1 MTPIQEQY
9 QKIKSEY
16 EDFIILFRLGDFY
29 ETFNE
34 DAIQISKVL
43 GITLTS
49 RGKDANKTPLA
60 GIPYHALANYMPKM
74 VEAGLKVVIAE
85 QMEEAV
91 PGKLVERKVTKVI
104 TPGTVMDEN
113 SLDSTKN
120 NYIACFNRYTSN
132 KTTEYLLAYSDL
144 TTGLLHVFSSKSLNQ
159 FKLEL
164 NKINPSE
171 ILVSS
176 KDYDFL
182 KEITS
187 KPIEKVEDNKF
198 EMNYAL
204 ECLLSQLGVLSLKGY
219 GLEGNDPLVIV
230 AGVLI
235 NYLKE
240 CQKGELKHLK
250 SIKKYSYSDYMQL
263 DTETIRNLELIYST
277 SGNDS
282 NTLYAVLNK
291 CSTSMGKRNLR
302 KWLIYPLINK
312 DKLIDRL
319 ESVESFYSNPILSSD
334 LSNTLNNIS
343 DIERISGRIG
353 VGSASPRDLIALKQ
367 SLISIKQIAEIL
379 NSNLLSN
386 RLKVLVDKLISADSE
401 LNPVINKIIETIDA
415 SIDNEPAATLSDVGI
430 IKTGFNTEID
440 EIRSLRQNSKQ
451 VLSKMQTDEASST
464 GITSLKISFNQVFGY
479 YIEITKTHLNK
490 VPSHYIRKQTLANAE
505 RFITPELKELEEKIL
520 SSEEK
525 LIKLE
530 QAVFLEI
537 RNKIAECLAEILEVA
552 EIIAEIDCYISFAK
566 VAKENRYIKPIL
578 IEEDKLEINNSRH
591 PVIERIVNE
600 FTSNSASFSKDNLIH
615 ILTGPNM
622 SGKSTYI
629 RQIAL
634 ITLMAQIG
642 SFVPADSMSWNIVD
656 RIFTRVG
663 ATDNLS
669 KGESTFM
676 VEMNETANIL
686 NNATSNSLIILD
698 EVGRGTSTYDGV
710 AIAWSIIEYIFEN
723 LKSKTLFATHY
734 HELINLE
741 SQYKGICNYNVE
753 VLEVNGEIMF
763 KHKIVKGGTNRSYGV
778 HVAKLA
784 GIPNEVLEKADKIL
798 KAFENESSVEKTV
811 NKSNNKSKSKI
822 AKPKAIHPEQL
833 GLI

>member
-578 IEEDKLEINNSRH
+578 IEEDKLKINNSRH

>member
-1 MTPIQEQY
+1 MTPMQEQY

-16 EDFIILFRLGDFY
+16 QDFIILFRLGDFY

-120 NYIACFNRYTSN
+120 NYIACFNRYTLN
-132 KTTEYLLAYSDL
+132 KATEYLLAYSDL
-144 TTGLLHVFSSKSLNQ
+144 TTGLLQVFSSKSLNQ

-164 NKINPSE
+164 NKVNPSE

-182 KEITS
+182 KEISS
-187 KPIEKVEDNKF
+187 KSIEKVEDNKF
-198 EMNYAL
+198 EINYAL

-219 GLEGNDPLVIV
+219 GLEDNDPLVIV

-282 NTLYAVLNK
+282 NTLYTVLNR

-302 KWLIYPLINK
+302 KWLIYPLINR

-319 ESVESFYSNPILSSD
+319 ESVEAFYSNPILSSD

-353 VGSASPRDLIALKQ
+353 VGSALPRDLIALKQ

-379 NSNLLSN
+379 NNNSLSN
-386 RLKVLVDKLISADSE
+386 RLKILVDKLTSADSE
-401 LNPVINKIIETIDA
+401 LNPIINKIIETIDD
-415 SIDNEPAATLSDVGI
+415 SIDNEPPATLSDVGI
-430 IKTGFNTEID
+430 IKTGFNSEID

-537 RNKIAECLAEILEVA
+537 RNKIAECLAEI
-552 EIIAEIDCYISFAK
+552 IAEIDCYISFAK

-600 FTSNSASFSKDNLIH
+600 FTSNSASFSKDNRIH

>member
-1 MTPIQEQY
+1 MTPMQEQY

-144 TTGLLHVFSSKSLNQ
+144 TTGLLQVFSSKSLNQ

-198 EMNYAL
+198 EINYAL

-219 GLEGNDPLVIV
+219 GLEDNDPLVIV

-415 SIDNEPAATLSDVGI
+415 SIDNEPPATLSDVGI

-451 VLSKMQTDEASST
+451 LLSKMQTDEASST

-642 SFVPADSMSWNIVD
+642 SFVPAESMSWNIVD

-669 KGESTFM
+669 RGESTFM

-710 AIAWSIIEYIFEN
+710 AIAWSIIEYIFEK

-753 VLEVNGEIMF
+753 VLEVKGEIMF

-784 GIPNEVLEKADKIL
+784 GIPAEVLEKADKIL

-811 NKSNNKSKSKI
+811 NKSNSKLKNKI